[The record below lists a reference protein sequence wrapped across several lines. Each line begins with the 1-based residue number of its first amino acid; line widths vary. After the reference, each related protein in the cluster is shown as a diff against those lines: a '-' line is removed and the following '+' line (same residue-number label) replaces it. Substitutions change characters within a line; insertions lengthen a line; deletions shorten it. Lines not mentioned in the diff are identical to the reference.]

1 MNRRLALLLGGGLG
15 LALLQQQ
22 LLLRRPPRLLELRSS
37 ATSSGPAALD
47 LLFSRPM
54 ARPSLAASSRLNPPR
69 SHQWLGEGNPL
80 RLLLTGTQPI
90 QGPIELLIRGLDRRG
105 LPLRPQRWR
114 WDPRP
119 WLLVVAPVGHGE
131 QLQVQRRDGRWLPLT
146 PVLSRI
152 STLRPLGDGS
162 GVALVSGERLW
173 LLPLQQGA
181 LRPLASN
188 GASRADPQPGQLRP
202 LLPEPLLFAHLSSNR
217 RGDLLA
223 QWSSRAL
230 GRASTSL
237 WPRSGGEQR
246 LALEA
251 SGPMQLLPE
260 GGGLVVPEL
269 EGLSLR
275 NLPGRPPRRQLL
287 PGSRDLSSF
296 CPLSGRA
303 LLVRHW
309 PDYRRSLELVEPGQP
324 PRQLWLGEDAV
335 LGTACDRA
343 GERSWLLLSDWRS
356 KSSTQ
361 LLELSRSGAV
371 LRRRSLSG
379 WEAEPGSPLL
389 YDPTSQQLLLTLR
402 AQGSKDA
409 QPVLIEAGSLQ
420 LRPIPKAVRQALWL
434 AAG

>member
-1 MNRRLALLLGGGLG
+1 MNRRLVLLLGGGLA

-54 ARPSLAASSRLNPPR
+54 ARPSLAAASRLTPPLT
-69 SHQWLGEGNPL
+69 HQWLGEGNPL
-80 RLLLTGTQPI
+80 RLLLEGRQPI
-90 QGPIELLIRGLDRRG
+90 TGPIELLIAGLDRRG
-105 LPLRPQRWR
+105 LALRPQRWL

-119 WLLVVAPVGHGE
+119 WLLVVSPVGSGE
-131 QLQVQRRDGRWLPLT
+131 QLQLQGRNGRWLPLT
-146 PVLSRI
+146 PVLGRI
-152 STLRPLGDGS
+152 SALRPLGDGS
-162 GVALVSGERLW
+162 GVALVSGDRLW
-173 LLPLQQGA
+173 LVPLRQRA
-181 LRPLASN
+181 LRPA
-188 GASRADPQPGQLRP
+188 GAGETHPQPGQRRA

-223 QWSSRAL
+223 QWSSKAL
-230 GRASTSL
+230 GRATTSL
-237 WPRSGGEQR
+237 WPRGEGQR
-246 LALEA
+246 QLALEA

-275 NLPGRPPRRQLL
+275 NLPGGPPRRQLL

-296 CPLSGRA
+296 CPLGGRA

-324 PRQLWLGEDAV
+324 PRQLWLGEEAV
-335 LGTACDRA
+335 LGSACERG

-356 KSSTQ
+356 GASTQ
-361 LLELSRSGAV
+361 VLELSRSGKP
-371 LRRRSLSG
+371 LRRRSLDG
-379 WEAEPGSPLL
+379 WEAEPGAPVL
-389 YDPTSQQLLLTLR
+389 YDPSRRQLLLTLR
-402 AQGSKDA
+402 ARGMKEP
-409 QPVLIEAGSLQ
+409 QPVLIDAGSLRLQ
-420 LRPIPKAVRQALWL
+420 PIPKPARQALWL
-434 AAG
+434 APS